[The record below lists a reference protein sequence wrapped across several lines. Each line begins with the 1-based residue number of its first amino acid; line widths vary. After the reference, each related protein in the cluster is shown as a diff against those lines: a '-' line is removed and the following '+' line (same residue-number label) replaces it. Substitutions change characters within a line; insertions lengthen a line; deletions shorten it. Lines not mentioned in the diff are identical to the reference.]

1 MGAKCNSSTERNKEL
16 QQIGEQ
22 TKIKH
27 TQSLIR
33 LDSKIIVSEFQSNL
47 DEDYKRLKF
56 LGQGSFASVYQVQNR
71 LTGIFRAMK
80 QLKRKTSS
88 DSSGNPD
95 KAILNEINILREM
108 DHPNI
113 LKIFGFYSNPKS
125 YDIITELCVG
135 GELFDELD
143 KNGPFSEK
151 KCAYVMYQILSAIN
165 YCHKMKIIH
174 RDLKPENILIIKRED
189 EDNELLFVKICDFGT
204 AKWFEEG
211 KIERSV
217 VGSCYYIAP
226 EVLQKNYDEKCDL
239 WSIGVIMYILLSG
252 RPPFGGE
259 NDKEIFQKIINGS
272 YDLKE
277 YPWDE
282 MSSEAKDLISNL
294 LVMNSKKRFS
304 PEEALNHKWFSKFKS
319 KELFTKIENKVVTE
333 KLINNLINYKYNSV
347 IQESALAYLV
357 HNFNQTRCVINACK
371 LFASIDKDGDGKIKQ
386 SEFYEGIKKVIN
398 RPNLESDCKKIFEN
412 IDVNH
417 NVFVE
422 YEEFIKG
429 AVDKEKFLS
438 ENVLKF
444 AFRYFDKDG
453 NTEVDYREIEATFKK
468 NVRDPSKVHESLKKI
483 IDEVDSN
490 KDGKISYHEFCVVM
504 KKMIIP

>member
-47 DEDYKRLKF
+47 EEDYKRLKF

-71 LTGIFRAMK
+71 LTGIYRAMK
-80 QLKRKTSS
+80 SLKRKTTSG
-88 DSSGNPD
+88 SSGNAD
-95 KAILNEINILREM
+95 KVILNEINILREM

-113 LKIFGFYSNPKS
+113 LKIFGFYANPKS

-143 KNGPFSEK
+143 KNGPFTEK
-151 KCAYVMYQILSAIN
+151 KCAYVMYQILSAVN

-189 EDNELLFVKICDFGT
+189 EDNELLFIKICDFGT
-204 AKWFEEG
+204 AKWFEDG

-252 RPPFGGE
+252 KPPFGGE
-259 NDKEIFQKIINGS
+259 NEKEIFKKILDGD

-277 YPWDE
+277 YPWNE
-282 MSSEAKDLISNL
+282 MSSDAKDLISNL
-294 LVMNSKKRFS
+294 LLMNSKKRFS
-304 PEEALNHKWFSKFKS
+304 AEEALNHKWFTKHKS
-319 KELFTKIENKVVTE
+319 KELFTKIENKVITE
-333 KLINNLINYKYNSV
+333 KLINNLINYKSNSV
-347 IQESALAYLV
+347 IQQAALAYLV
-357 HNFNQTRCVINACK
+357 HNFNQTRYVINACK
-371 LFASIDKDGDGKIKQ
+371 LFAMIDTDGDGRIKQ
-386 SEFYEGIKKVIN
+386 EEIYEGLKKIVN
-398 RPNLESDCKKIFEN
+398 RKNLESECHKIFEN
-412 IDVNH
+412 IDMNH
-417 NVFVE
+417 NIYVE
-422 YEEFIKG
+422 YEEFVRG
-429 AVDKEKFLS
+429 AVNKEQFLS
-438 ENVLKF
+438 DNVLKF

-453 NTEVDYREIEATFKK
+453 NTEIDYREIESIFKDNIYDK
-468 NVRDPSKVHESLKKI
+468 NKIHDGLKKI

-504 KKMIIP
+504 KKMISP

>member
-1 MGAKCNSSTERNKEL
+1 MGSNSTKNEDRNKDLKE
-16 QQIGEQ
+16 IGEKSMK
-22 TKIKH
+22 TS
-27 TQSLIR
+27 TQDLIR
-33 LDSKIIVSEFQSNL
+33 FDQNIIISEYRS
-47 DEDYKRLKF
+47 DPEEDYKTVKF
-56 LGQGSFASVYQVQNR
+56 LGEGSFASVYAVQNR
-71 LTGIFRAMK
+71 LTGILRAMK
-80 QLKRKTSS
+80 SLKRKVSS
-88 DSSGNPD
+88 DSPGNPD
-95 KAILNEINILREM
+95 KVILNEINILREM

-113 LKIFGFYSNPKS
+113 LKIFSFYSNPKS
-125 YDIITELCVG
+125 YDIITELCSG
-135 GELFDELD
+135 GELFDELEE
-143 KNGPFSEK
+143 NGPFSEK
-151 KCAYVMYQILSAIN
+151 KTAYIMYQIFSAIN
-165 YCHKMKIIH
+165 YCHKNKIIH

-204 AKWFEEG
+204 AKWFEDG
-211 KIERSV
+211 KIERSI

-252 RPPFGGE
+252 RPPFGG
-259 NDKEIFQKIINGS
+259 NDDKEIFKRILNGS
-272 YDLKE
+272 YDLKSD
-277 YPWDE
+277 PWNKI
-282 MSSEAKDLISNL
+282 SSEAKDLIYRL
-294 LVMNSKKRFS
+294 LLMDSKKRINC
-304 PEEALNHKWFSKFKS
+304 EDALKHKWFINNKT

-333 KLINNLINYKYNSV
+333 KLVNNLINYKYNSV